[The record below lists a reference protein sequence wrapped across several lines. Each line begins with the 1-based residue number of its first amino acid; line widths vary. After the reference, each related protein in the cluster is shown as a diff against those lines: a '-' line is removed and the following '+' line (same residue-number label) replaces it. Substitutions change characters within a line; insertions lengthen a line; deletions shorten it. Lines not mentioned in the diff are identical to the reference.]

1 MVEVDARRRLVR
13 VDSIV
18 VVAGHRAA
26 GVMDGAVVVR

>member
-1 MVEVDARRRLVR
+1 MVEVDARRRLER
-13 VDSIV
+13 VDSI